1 MDISFITEYISPISL
16 VICLV
21 VGFVIKTCTYN
32 RTLHQFIPCIVAILG
47 VIICCWDALAFTPA
61 VIAAGLI
68 SGLAST
74 GLYEALNNILHIA
87 EGEDRDDKDDKD
99 NYDDYDDYRDVDV
112 TIEGTD

>member
-1 MDISFITEYISPISL
+1 MDISFITEYISPITL

-32 RTLHQFIPCIVAILG
+32 RTLHKFIPCIVAILG
-47 VIICCWDALAFTPA
+47 VVICCWDALAFTPA

-74 GLYEALNNILHIA
+74 GLYEALSNILHVA
-87 EGEDRDDKDDKD
+87 EGEDDDEYDE
-99 NYDDYDDYRDVDV
+99 YDDYKDVDI